1 MVASRRH
8 VEELGRDVPATRV
21 SQITRANFPSNGFEM
36 GNRRV
41 KSGPEAKFLTETRHI
56 RQAILFTIAVTL
68 IRLVWLAFGPV
79 GMSSDET
86 YYWDWGR
93 HPDWG
98 YFSKPPM
105 IAWLNALV
113 HAAGSGHT
121 FAFKAAATI
130 FTGLATWMLALVADE
145 VFGGRASLRAA
156 IISTATLGM
165 LASAAIFNTD
175 GPLMFAWNCSMWLFF
190 RCWKR
195 GGGWQEYV
203 GLALVLAFGTLS
215 KQMMLVFPL
224 TAVAAMLVAGKGK
237 VSLPRFMGA
246 CLVPVAALIPP
257 VLWNAKHQWIT
268 LVHTEHHFQSA
279 AFDLGKLGGRVAEF
293 VISQAIILTPLLCV
307 LLVVVMF
314 KTLRAWRADRP
325 SLALLFFS
333 LPGLLVCCAMVLRQQ
348 MNPNWPAVFWSGAM
362 ALAAGIE
369 IRSWIKWPG
378 LAVTFGAALVA
389 GIMVTSLVLGRVPL
403 INPEKRLWG
412 GWDDAANKVAT
423 QAAATGHGGKQLFI
437 VTGHRFATSQMAFH
451 LPGQPAVYFFDNDPE
466 VTSEY
471 DFWKPTAEEMKLPVV
486 VISFGAKE
494 LPATLAGSLQN
505 LTKAP
510 AEIAVSGMDK
520 KPTKFQIYGADKLN
534 AWPADP

>member
-1 MVASRRH
+1 MPRR
-8 VEELGRDVPATRV
+8 
-21 SQITRANFPSNGFEM
+21 IFPENGFEM
-36 GNRRV
+36 GICRGKERLEV
-41 KSGPEAKFLTETRHI
+41 RFLSDTRHI
-56 RQAILFTIAVTL
+56 RQAILFTVAVTL

-79 GMSSDET
+79 GMSSDEA

-113 HAAGSGHT
+113 HAVGSGHT
-121 FAFKAAATI
+121 FAFKAAAAI
-130 FTGLATWMLALVADE
+130 FTGAATWMLALVADE

-165 LASAAIFNTD
+165 LASASIFNTD

-203 GLALVLAFGTLS
+203 GLAVVLAFGTLS

-224 TAVAAMLVAGKGK
+224 TAGAAMWVAGRGK
-237 VSLPRFMGA
+237 ISLPRFIGA
-246 CLVPVAALIPP
+246 CLVPLAALIPS

-279 AFDLGKLGGRVAEF
+279 SLDIGNLGGRVAGF
-293 VISQAIILTPLLCV
+293 VISQAIILTPLLYV
-307 LLVVVMF
+307 LLLVVMF
-314 KTLRAWRADRP
+314 KTWRAWRADRP

-378 LAVTFGAALVA
+378 FAVTFGGALVA
-389 GIMVTSLVLGRVPL
+389 GIMLASLILGRVPL
-403 INPEKRLWG
+403 IKPDKRLWS
-412 GWDDAANKVAT
+412 GWQDAANKVAA

-437 VTGHRFATSQMAFH
+437 VTGHRFATSQLAFH
-451 LPGQPAVYFFDNDPE
+451 LHGQPAVYFFDNDPE

-471 DFWKPTAEEMKLPVV
+471 DFWKPTKEEMKLPVV
-486 VISFGAKE
+486 VISFGARD
-494 LPATLAGSLQN
+494 LPAALAGSLQN

-510 AEIAVSGMDK
+510 AEIVVAGVDK
-520 KPTKFQIYGADKLN
+520 KPAKFQIYGADKLS